1 MSRKIKEE
9 ELDKLLEEE
18 LIREADMIEKS
29 LLTDGDEEF
38 SVSKEDISRSYSRL
52 LKRAKAEGILTE
64 ETGSQTA
71 EIVKFPGNRG
81 KSETSV
87 DENALETEK
96 LECETEDE
104 MMFDEIMQ
112 SFGYFE
118 SEKKRSWS
126 FLGKAAGFILLFALS
141 ILAGSMAGKASRKNF
156 VSTIEYVMSSET
168 GMVFVK

>member
-1 MSRKIKEE
+1 MSREIKEE

-29 LLTDGDEEF
+29 LLADGGEEF

-64 ETGSQTA
+64 ETGPQTA

-118 SEKKRSWS
+118 SEKKRSWN

-156 VSTIEYVMSSET
+156 VSTIEYVMSSAT
-168 GMVFVK
+168 GMVSEK

>member
-29 LLTDGDEEF
+29 LLADGDEEF

-104 MMFDEIMQ
+104 
-112 SFGYFE
+112 
-118 SEKKRSWS
+118 SERKRSWS

-168 GMVFVK
+168 GMVFAK

>member
-1 MSRKIKEE
+1 MSREIKED

-29 LLTDGDEEF
+29 LLADGDEEF

-64 ETGSQTA
+64 ETGPQTA

-81 KSETSV
+81 KSEASV

-96 LECETEDE
+96 IESETENE
-104 MMFDEIMQ
+104 KLFDDIMQ
-112 SFGYFE
+112 SLSYFG
-118 SEKKRSWS
+118 SEKKSSWN

-141 ILAGSMAGKASRKNF
+141 ILAGSMAGKASRENF
-156 VSTIEYVMSSET
+156 VSTIEYVMSNET
-168 GMVFVK
+168 GTVFTK

>member
-87 DENALETEK
+87 DENAPETEK
-96 LECETEDE
+96 LECETE
-104 MMFDEIMQ
+104 DEIMQ

-168 GMVFVK
+168 GMVFAK